1 MDQKYFNRD
10 LSWLTFNLRVLEEAR
25 DPSVPIMDRVKF
37 LAIYSS
43 NLDEFFRVRVAG
55 IRSLEKINKEKINKK
70 LNFDPSTLLQEIRTE
85 VDRQLTIYGKTLS
98 EVFTELDQKGLSI
111 YKEGNDLSSEQKSA
125 LLYYFKTKVLAYL
138 KPRIWQISKG
148 EDFLNNRELY
158 LSVKMTKAGETHFAY
173 VNIPSDKLPRFFQ
186 LPTEKGKYQF
196 IFLDDILRLHLDIIF
211 PGYKIE
217 ECISIKLNKDA
228 DLHIDDEYSG
238 DLVSK
243 IEKQITKRDL
253 GEPSRFLYDS
263 ITSEALKL
271 HLQKQFNLE
280 PLDMV
285 AGGRYHNLND
295 YFQLPNPL
303 GSEAEY
309 KKLPPIRHKILDQHR
324 SMFSAIEE
332 KDQLLHFP
340 YHSYDYVL
348 QFFNEAAIDPDVTE
362 INVTFY
368 RMAEKSVIGD
378 ALISASKNGKK
389 VKVFM
394 ELKARFD
401 EANNLMWAS
410 KMQEAGV
417 KIIYSIPGLKVHAKV
432 ALVKKKHEDGN
443 TRYYGFFGTG
453 NLNEETAKIYADHGL
468 FTCHDGMT
476 DELAQ
481 VFKFLYKRK
490 QPTGFSY
497 LLVSQFNIVDRFY
510 QLIDREIENARQ
522 GKQAHIIIKLNN
534 LEETGIIDKLYEA
547 SNAGVKIEMIIR
559 SICCLRPG
567 LKDISEHIT
576 MRRIVDRF
584 LEHARVFIFHN
595 GGDEEIYM
603 GSADWMTR
611 NLYRRVEVIFP
622 ILDEILKNEIQE
634 IIQLQLKDNVKATL
648 LDENINDQPVKK
660 GKKKIL
666 AQFGTY
672 EFVRNMES

>member
-10 LSWLTFNLRVLEEAR
+10 LSWLTFNLRVLNEAR
-25 DPSVPIMDRVKF
+25 DPSVPLMDRVKF

-70 LNFDPSTLLQEIRTE
+70 LNLDPSALLKELHTAVNEQLNLYGQTL
-85 VDRQLTIYGKTLS
+85 G
-98 EVFTELDQKGLSI
+98 EVFGELEKQGLSI
-111 YKEGNDLSSEQKSA
+111 YKDGNLTADQKSS

-138 KPRIWQISKG
+138 KPRIWKVSKG
-148 EDFLNNRELY
+148 ADFLNNRQLY
-158 LSVKMTKAGETHFAY
+158 LSFRLKKDGETHFAY
-173 VNIPSDKLPRFFQ
+173 VNIPSDKLPRFFE
-186 LPTEKGKYQF
+186 LPVEGGNHQF
-196 IFLDDILRLHLDIIF
+196 IFLDDIIRLHLDLVF
-211 PGYKIE
+211 PGYEVE

-238 DLVSK
+238 DLVGK

-253 GEPSRFLYDS
+253 GDPSRFLYDS
-263 ITSEALKL
+263 STSKELL
-271 HLQKQFNLE
+271 SHMQEQFGLDE
-280 PLDMV
+280 KDMV
-285 AGGRYHNLND
+285 SGGRYHNLND

-303 GSEAEY
+303 GKEVEY
-309 KKLPPIRHKILDQHR
+309 PKLPAIQHKELDQHR
-324 SMFSAIEE
+324 SMLSAIDE

-378 ALISASKNGKK
+378 ALISACKNGKK

-432 ALVKKKHEDGN
+432 ALIKKKLEDGSN
-443 TRYYGFFGTG
+443 KYYGFFGTG
-453 NLNEETAKIYADHGL
+453 NLNEQTAKIYADHGL

-476 DELAQ
+476 NELAQ

-490 QPTGFSY
+490 EPTAFKH
-497 LLVSQFNIVDRFY
+497 LLVSQFNIVDKFY
-510 QLIDREIENARQ
+510 ELIDREIENAKA
-522 GKQAHIIIKLNN
+522 GKEAKIIIKLNN
-534 LEETGIIDKLYEA
+534 LEERGIIDKVYEA
-547 SNAGVKIEMIIR
+547 SQAGVKVEMIIR

-567 LKDISEHIT
+567 VAGLSDNIS
-576 MRRIVDRF
+576 MRRIVDRY

-595 GGDEEIYM
+595 DGNEEIFM

-611 NLYRRVEVIFP
+611 NLYHRVEVIFP
-622 ILDEILKNEIQE
+622 IYEPALKDEIKQ
-634 IIQLQLKDNVKATL
+634 IINLQLTDNVKATTL
-648 LDENINDQPVKK
+648 NENIEDQSIESS
-660 GKKKIL
+660 GAEIL
-666 AQFGTY
+666 AQLGTY
-672 EFVRNMES
+672 EMVKAKEQ